1 MVEVGSAQ
9 HPDSPGSVVRLT
21 DREMEI
27 LQCLPT
33 RLSVLEI
40 GAYMNISPNT
50 VKSHLRSIYSK
61 LGVGSRNQAILEGSK
76 RRLLAPQA
84 RFLVMH

>member
-1 MVEVGSAQ
+1 MVEIRSTEDA
-9 HPDSPGSVVRLT
+9 DSPGLPVRLT
-21 DREMEI
+21 DRELEI

-40 GAYMNISPNT
+40 GARMSISPNT

-61 LGVGSRNQAILEGSK
+61 LGVRTRNEAILEGSN
-76 RRLLAPQA
+76 RRLLAHHT